1 MKMFTQENSHTTEEL
16 LHSLKFATSQL
27 FDAVGEIE
35 ENWEEITNSPTRKI
49 NAEDLQY
56 EKLSDHAERFGI
68 SYNTILKWNKE
79 GLLEGS
85 IRIGGTILVPKDC
98 IYRSAEKINHAQDT
112 EELYSKEDRNIN
124 LQWSHTA
131 PSWNGDEWGHQS
143 GDLAIDSHTVITTRP
158 PYGKSQ
164 EAITAI
170 MRELNAK
177 NAGNIEFTI
186 ISQKDNDEYDAFLK
200 ENDNTVMIQL
210 EDYKGYAQSY
220 KSLKTID
227 EKNLQIHHLMRK
239 ISSESSVI
247 SALHGSSLENLL
259 TLQNDID
266 DLLANKVQII
276 IIDDV
281 EALLGDKYCPVEY
294 REKIDDEILR
304 LIHTGRSANTFFI
317 INGNPTVSSKNNRA
331 KTISRYFTMKTFE

>member
-1 MKMFTQENSHTTEEL
+1 MKISTQENSHTTEEL
-16 LHSLKFATSQL
+16 LHSLKLATSQL
-27 FDAVGEIE
+27 SYAVGEIE
-35 ENWEEITNSPTRKI
+35 ENWDEITNSPTRKF
-49 NAEDLQY
+49 NTEDLQY

-98 IYRSAEKINHAQDT
+98 IYRSAEKIDHAQDT
-112 EELYSKEDRNIN
+112 QELHSREDRTVN
-124 LQWSHTA
+124 LEWSHTA
-131 PSWNGDEWGHQS
+131 PSCNADKWGHQS
-143 GDLAIDSHTVITTRP
+143 GDLAIDSHTVITTRSP
-158 PYGKSQ
+158 FGKSQ

-220 KSLKTID
+220 KALKTIY
-227 EKNLQIHHLMRK
+227 ERNCQIYQLMRK
-239 ISSESSVI
+239 ISNESSVI

-259 TLQNDID
+259 TLQNDLD
-266 DLLANKVQII
+266 DLLANKAQIV

-281 EALLGDKYCPVEY
+281 EALLGDKCPVEY
-294 REKIDDEILR
+294 REKIDDEVLH
-304 LIHTGRSANTFFI
+304 LIRTGRSANTFFI
-317 INGNPTVSSKNNRA
+317 INGNPMVSSKNNRA
-331 KTISRYFTMKTFE
+331 KTIARYCTMKTFE